1 MTLEPKVSSVN
12 IFLWILQAVLA
23 VLFLMA
29 GIMKSTQPA
38 AKLSKSL
45 PWVEDVS
52 LTTLRLIGVVEVL
65 GAIGLILPA
74 ATGIAPILTPM
85 AATGLAVVMVLA
97 VFTHLR
103 RKEYGAIAFNAV
115 LLILCVIVAWG
126 RFGTYAL

>member
-1 MTLEPKVSSVN
+1 VN

-29 GIMKSTQPA
+29 GIMKATQPA